1 MFIFGCWGI
10 LKWDTLLK
18 VSVLWFGVGCCRSV
32 LVFCCLGFGGILCC
46 WFFFLN
52 PISQVSIDTVFPLTL
67 LKTFLS
73 FVWFVCLAESGVLYI
88 TSQFCFRFCL
98 ILGRKCASKSQGLL
112 EVIRA
117 PNLWLITT
125 VQCKML
131 RQTALVAAG
140 INSETWRRA
149 VSILPPWW
157 VQLLCLWHK
166 KQCAF

>member
-1 MFIFGCWGI
+1 MLCCDPDFEWCGIFLVRCSNSWS
-10 LKWDTLLK
+10 LVYL
-18 VSVLWFGVGCCRSV
+18 VVRFGV
-32 LVFCCLGFGGILCC
+32 
-46 WFFFLN
+46 FFV
-52 PISQVSIDTVFPLTL
+52 PISKVAIDALFLLTL
-67 LKTFLS
+67 VKMFLP
-73 FVWFVCLAESGVLYI
+73 FCLLFCLAESGVLCI

-98 ILGRKCASKSQGLL
+98 ILGRKRASKSQGLL

-117 PNLWLITT
+117 PNLWLLTT

-140 INSETWRRA
+140 ISSETWRRA

-157 VQLLCLWHK
+157 VQPLCLWHK